1 MTLPTEG
8 LNDLNHLKK
17 RTLKDADKLTNNIN
31 DPQLA
36 FSWLIFLKIKL

>member
-17 RTLKDADKLTNNIN
+17 RTLKDADKLTSNIN

-36 FSWLIFLKIKL
+36 HYSASLIFQ